1 MRQLLHQASNNP
13 PQLLAMTMLERKD
26 VLVAPPL
33 SLGHDGQHG
42 TAFHGDGVVLWCR
55 RFVNHAYGTI
65 HASDI
70 PSSALPTLPLDEL
83 EVDVAES
90 EGAGEGGMEG
100 EGD

>member
-1 MRQLLHQASNNP
+1 
-13 PQLLAMTMLERKD
+13 MTPL
-26 VLVAPPL
+26 L
-33 SLGHDGQHG
+33 SLGHDGQHEN
-42 TAFHGDGVVLWCR
+42 AFPGEDVTLWCR

-65 HASDI
+65 HALDI